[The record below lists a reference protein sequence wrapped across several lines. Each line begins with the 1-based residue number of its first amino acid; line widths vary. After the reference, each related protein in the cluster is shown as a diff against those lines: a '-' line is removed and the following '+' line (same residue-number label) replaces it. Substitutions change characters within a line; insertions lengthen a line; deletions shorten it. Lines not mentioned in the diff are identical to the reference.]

1 MTQWLQLQQLDPK
14 YLEQVDQLYDD
25 TFPMAVRQ
33 YLSQWIESQDWEY
46 TADVDN
52 EALAKVRFHDLL
64 NQLDDQYSRFSLEKD
79 FLSQHN
85 IRKIKRNLQ
94 DRFQDDPV
102 SMAMIINRSLK
113 EERQILLSAQNT
125 EETTSD
131 VMMEK
136 QRELD
141 NKVKDIKNRVQES
154 EQNIKK
160 LEDLQDD
167 YDFKNNDLLCKERWG
182 QLGRLLSEV
191 CHLWLNILFSFSGCV
206 KEVVGQMADVL
217 NVAEQMQIELI
228 TLELPD
234 WRKRQQMACIGGPPN
249 VCLDQLQNWFTTVV
263 ECLLQVRQQLKKLL
277 ELEQKYTYEHD
288 PITHSK
294 ISLEDRTLSLFKS
307 FIANSM
313 VVERQ
318 PCMPTHPQR
327 PLVLKTGVQFTVK
340 VRLLAKLQEFNHTVK
355 VKVFFDKDV
364 TERRKGFRRFNV
376 LGTNMKVMNMEESNN
391 LAAEFRHLVK
401 EMFKNLGP
409 LIVTE
414 ELHTI
419 SFEAELCHAAMV
431 FNIATSLPV
440 VVISN
445 VSQLPSGWASI
456 LWYNMLNSETKNL
469 SFFLNPP
476 PVTWGQLS
484 EVLSWQFSS
493 VTKRGLNDE
502 QLRMLGEKLVGQR
515 AVNDPEAAI
524 PWSKFCKGGSEKNF
538 TFWLWIEGILDLIK
552 RHLLSLWNDG
562 CIMGFVSK
570 EHGKALLNDKYP
582 GTFLL
587 RFSESNRDGAIT
599 FSWVEHTANE
609 EPQVRSVEPYTKKEL
624 SAVSLPDIIRNYRVM
639 AVENI
644 PDNPLRYL
652 YPDIPKDIAFKKYYS
667 KPKDSNQLD
676 CSKPRWI
683 PRNQLCAR
691 SRTDSPQWIDLLSG
705 AESSIQIL
713 QKQTDSK
720 TLRIIRKLLNIKYF

>member
-94 DRFQDDPV
+94 VCDLK
-102 SMAMIINRSLK
+102 MNKLCLCSLYLCNLALIFLCSCSNL
-113 EERQILLSAQNT
+113 QTFTNFI
-125 EETTSD
+125 
-131 VMMEK
+131 
-136 QRELD
+136 
-141 NKVKDIKNRVQES
+141 QES

-167 YDFKNNDLLCKERWG
+167 YDFKNNDLWG

-391 LAAEFRHLVK
+391 LAAEFRHLQLK
-401 EMFKNLGP
+401 EQKATGGRANDGP

-419 SFEAELCHAAMV
+419 SFEAELCHA
-431 FNIATSLPV
+431 ATSLPV

-599 FSWVEHTANE
+599 FSWVEHT

-667 KPKDSNQLD
+667 KPKDSKPLIKEDVSSLIRESTGLFQASLD
-676 CSKPRWI
+676 SSQSTVCSFQNR
-683 PRNQLCAR
+683 LT
-691 SRTDSPQWIDLLSG
+691 SMD
-705 AESSIQIL
+705 
-713 QKQTDSK
+713 
-720 TLRIIRKLLNIKYF
+720 